1 MQSNSIWQLIIIR
14 ALPKQYIITTIQ
26 AATNLLPITTKLVTT
41 REYEMD
47 DYLDSV
53 CVACN
58 AAIVTWLVF
67 FGLMGVMM

>member
-1 MQSNSIWQLIIIR
+1 MN
-14 ALPKQYIITTIQ
+14 
-26 AATNLLPITTKLVTT
+26 
-41 REYEMD
+41 

-67 FGLMGVMM
+67 FAAFGLIEFSGVVV

>member
-1 MQSNSIWQLIIIR
+1 M
-14 ALPKQYIITTIQ
+14 IQ
-26 AATNLLPITTKLVTT
+26 ATTNLVVIGNKLVTT
-41 REYEMD
+41 REYDMG

-67 FGLMGVMM
+67 LGLIEVMI